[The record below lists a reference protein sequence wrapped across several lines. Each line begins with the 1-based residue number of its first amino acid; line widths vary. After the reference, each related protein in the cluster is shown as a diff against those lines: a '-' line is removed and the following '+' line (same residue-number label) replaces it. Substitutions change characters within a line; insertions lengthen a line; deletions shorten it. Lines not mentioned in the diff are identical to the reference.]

1 MGERRKETKITLA
14 LASVFTQWQYS

>member
-14 LASVFTQWQYS
+14 LASVFTQ